1 MRMLVKKKL
10 GMVKMVV
17 ENKMPMTAMGNQMA
31 MMMVMGMELAA
42 RCVLPTQEATV
53 H

>member
-10 GMVKMVV
+10 GMV
-17 ENKMPMTAMGNQMA
+17 ENKMPMMVMGNQMA

>member
-1 MRMLVKKKL
+1 
-10 GMVKMVV
+10 
-17 ENKMPMTAMGNQMA
+17 
-31 MMMVMGMELAA
+31 MMMGVEMMEMMGEELAA

>member
-10 GMVKMVV
+10 GMV
-17 ENKMPMTAMGNQMA
+17 ENKMAMMVMGNQMA

>member
-1 MRMLVKKKL
+1 
-10 GMVKMVV
+10 
-17 ENKMPMTAMGNQMA
+17 MPMNMMVMGKLMAM